1 MKKNKNKTKNKQFL
15 IFGAAFLI
23 FLGLFLPAYF
33 FYRLRVERSAAFAK
47 ESEKPLLVHTLV
59 VHPENK
65 ETELVLP
72 SFLDAINITPIW
84 ARTNGYLTDWLVDI
98 GDKVKQG
105 DLLATID
112 TPDVDQEVVQ
122 AEGDLAAAIARESI
136 ARVTAERGTE
146 LFQINPDAI
155 SREELDQMIAAH
167 EQSLADIQAANGRV
181 NRFRYLQGFKN
192 LYAPFDGT
200 IIERDIDIGSL
211 ITAGSTL
218 AAQQM
223 FQIAKSDVLR
233 AFVNVPQNYFHLIQD
248 GMEAEITV
256 PQFPKKIFTGRINR
270 NAGALDPLARTLL
283 TQVNIDNKKGELLP
297 GLYTEVKFK
306 FKPEKGTGNF
316 IVPIEAVIFR
326 TGPAL
331 VAVVGKD
338 NKVHLKE
345 VKIGRD
351 YGAKVEIVEGLS
363 DGDEIVDPATD
374 RIKDGM
380 EIKRAIQNQRN
391 RTRGSHE

>member
-1 MKKNKNKTKNKQFL
+1 MKKNKKEKNKRFL
-15 IFGAAFLI
+15 IFGAAILI
-23 FLGLFLPAYF
+23 FLALFLPAYF
-33 FYRLRVERSAAFAK
+33 FYHVREARSSAFAK
-47 ESEKPLLVHTLV
+47 ETEKPLLVHTLV
-59 VHPENK
+59 VHQENQ

-136 ARVTAERGTE
+136 ARVTEERGTE
-146 LFQINPDAI
+146 LFQLNPDAI

-167 EQSLADIQAANGRV
+167 DQSLADIQAANGRV

-223 FQIAKSDVLR
+223 FQIAKSDILR
-233 AFVNVPQNYFHLIQD
+233 AFVNVPQNYFHMIQD

-331 VAVVGKD
+331 VALVDKD
-338 NKVHLKE
+338 NTVHLKE

-363 DGDEIVDPATD
+363 DGDEIVNPATD
-374 RIKDGM
+374 RIKNGM
-380 EIKRAIQNQRN
+380 EIKRVIQTQRN
-391 RTRGSHE
+391 RTRGV